1 MKTLGVLLFFLVLS
15 AGSCAQALQVDGRDI
30 ENAALIGVSS
40 KLHGSAKL
48 YSVQRE
54 SQKLFI
60 LTFYNPDA
68 PNMYEAENI
77 SFYGT
82 NQDLDMLYE
91 FLKKGFS
98 SRERRLKN
106 LGEGHKMA
114 VSFAY
119 SSILVEV
126 LRENGLNG
134 WFFLSKKQLDRL
146 FGKV

>member
-1 MKTLGVLLFFLVLS
+1 MKIFTVLLFLLILS
-15 AGSCAQALQVDGRDI
+15 AGSYAQAPQIDGRKV
-30 ENAALIGVSS
+30 ESPTLIGVSS
-40 KLHGSAKL
+40 KLDGSAKL
-48 YSVQRE
+48 YSIPWDR
-54 SQKLFI
+54 QKLFT
-60 LTFYNPDA
+60 LTFYNPDS
-68 PNMYEAENI
+68 PNMYEVESI

-82 NQDLDMLYE
+82 TKDLDKLYE

-98 SRERRLKN
+98 SRERRIKK
-106 LGEGHKMA
+106 LGGGQSMA

-146 FGKV
+146 FGKG